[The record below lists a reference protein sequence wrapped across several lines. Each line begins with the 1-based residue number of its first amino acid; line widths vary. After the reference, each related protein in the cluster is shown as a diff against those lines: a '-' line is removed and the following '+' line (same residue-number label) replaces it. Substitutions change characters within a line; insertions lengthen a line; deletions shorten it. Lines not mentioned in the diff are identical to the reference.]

1 MTRQPVRLR
10 HQLALRTEH
19 LKQLA
24 EMIQASQAL
33 RQAIQP
39 VMAVLIDKAVQAD
52 CPPRRNDPNA
62 LAFL

>member
-1 MTRQPVRLR
+1 
-10 HQLALRTEH
+10 
-19 LKQLA
+19 
-24 EMIQASQAL
+24 MIQASQAL

-52 CPPRRNDPNA
+52 CPPRRNGPNA